1 MSNLI
6 VLYHMHTIIYC
17 VYICITDF
25 TKLKA
30 HYHTILRLMP
40 VDYELSAG
48 KLVNC
53 ISDDQMCTILNSNNS
68 TVANKIIL
76 DYLIERISCREELL
90 DLCDQLEKITTS
102 HDMKIV
108 IHDIRLG

>member
-1 MSNLI
+1 
-6 VLYHMHTIIYC
+6 MHTIIYY
-17 VYICITDF
+17 VHICITDF

-40 VDYELSAG
+40 VDYELTAG

-53 ISDDQMCTILNSNNS
+53 ISDDQMCTILSSNNS
-68 TVANKIIL
+68 TIANKIIL
-76 DYLIERISCREELL
+76 DCLIEGMSCREELL
-90 DLCDQLEKITTS
+90 DFCDQLEKITTS

-108 IHDIRLG
+108 IHDIKLG